1 MLNFKALLISAAVAA
16 SLLAVPLSS
25 QEIVV
30 SRQSEQAFV
39 EQVSSDLDTQLR
51 RMRIDPLWE
60 PAGIV
65 KVRFHANADGTPR
78 GITTYESSGNRRLD
92 RAARRA
98 ISKLDSLAPLP
109 ASAGYDP
116 VIQANIIFARTRSQ
130 MESLSEKLAES
141 EATRLASGDAEER
154 AVLALNMSPRP
165 SS

>member
-1 MLNFKALLISAAVAA
+1 MLNFKILAIFTAVAA
-16 SLLAVPLSS
+16 SMLAVPLLS

-51 RMRIDPLWE
+51 RMRIDPRWE

-98 ISKLDSLAPLP
+98 VSKLDSLAPLP

-116 VIQANIIFARTRSQ
+116 AIQANIIVARTRSQ
-130 MESLSEKLAES
+130 MESLGEKLAES